1 MPDETTSP
9 SASGATPTIAGPIT
23 VTGATTYRG
32 QRIQKI
38 QQQIAELEAAK
49 SAVLTTGKSYTLS
62 NSHAVTRA
70 DIADIESE
78 LSAKKSQLAALLS
91 GRQFQ
96 PLRHVPTKF
105 Y

>member
-1 MPDETTSP
+1 MSDTTP
-9 SASGATPTIAGPIT
+9 VT

-32 QRIQKI
+32 QRIRQLE
-38 QQQIAELEAAK
+38 QQIAELEAAK

-70 DIADIESE
+70 DIDDIQSE
-78 LSAKKSQLAALLS
+78 LAALRTELAALLRGS
-91 GRQFQ
+91 VYQ
-96 PLRHVPTKF
+96 PMRLEPTKF